1 MEFIETY
8 KHKQDDYT
16 KKIKDSIYIE
26 NIDNFKE
33 DSDQIDI
40 GYDDICEIFLIKNDI
55 NYQLMNVNEKSN
67 YVLKKKME
75 IASDV
80 KNFNYNK
87 KMTINLISNGLQ
99 SKNQFSSILYL
110 NDYYKC
116 NLIIYNHH
124 LQKYYQTGVKDHEKI
139 GCIYKNNKWFLH
151 NEDLV
156 DIKYSD
162 NDELKN
168 VIQFDIPTNLIYN
181 SYLKSLSKYK
191 IDELILIC
199 NEMKID
205 LKNGTKKKLK
215 KELYDEINLK
225 KLNE

>member
-8 KHKQDDYT
+8 KHKRDDYT

-33 DSDQIDI
+33 DDQDVEI

-67 YVLKKKME
+67 YLLKKKME
-75 IASDV
+75 IASDL
-80 KNFNYNK
+80 KDFNYNK
-87 KMTINLISNGLQ
+87 KMTGNLISNGLQ
-99 SKNQFSSILYL
+99 SKNNYSSILYL
-110 NDYYKC
+110 NDYYSC

-124 LQKYYQTGVKDHEKI
+124 SQKFYQTSIKDNEKI

-151 NEDLV
+151 
-156 DIKYSD
+156 DIKDNNKYGD

-168 VIQFDIPTNLIYN
+168 IIQFDIPTNLIYN

-191 IDELILIC
+191 MDELILLC
-199 NEMKID
+199 NEMNID
-205 LKNGTKKKLK
+205 LKIGTKKKLK
-215 KELYDEINLK
+215 KELYDEINIK